1 MTAFAALL
9 FAFGALASAWVI
21 AASWMRHGRAAFAL
35 RARLDTCPETT
46 VLTWRMIGRVPVP
59 ALDALRT
66 DRKVRPARLRMQ
78 RPGLDWPGAVR
89 QPLDLAA

>member
-9 FAFGALASAWVI
+9 FAFGALASAWVV

-46 VLTWRMIGRVPVP
+46 VLTWRIIERAPVP
-59 ALDALRT
+59 ALALRT
-66 DRKVRPARLRMQ
+66 DRKARPARLRKQ